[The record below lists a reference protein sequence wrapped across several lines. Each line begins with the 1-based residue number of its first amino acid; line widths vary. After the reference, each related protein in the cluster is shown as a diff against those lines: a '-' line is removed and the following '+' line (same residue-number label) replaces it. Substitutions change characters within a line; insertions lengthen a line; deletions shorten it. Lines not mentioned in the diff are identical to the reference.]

1 QACKRSPLL
10 LFFILRTK
18 SQEDGD
24 KLAAAI
30 KEYAPTA

>member
-1 QACKRSPLL
+1 
-10 LFFILRTK
+10 TK

-30 KEYAPTA
+30 YAPTA